1 MCDTVCIIF
10 LGLVNGSYGNLSVT
24 CRNPQIMLTEPTTQP
39 TTMILK
45 PSRTYIVSSVAN
57 HNNDAVAT
65 KTSHVT
71 TTSVDSTFKESSN
84 IDSDKQICNL
94 FFHYFE
100 IIK

>member
-1 MCDTVCIIF
+1 
-10 LGLVNGSYGNLSVT
+10 
-24 CRNPQIMLTEPTTQP
+24 MLTEPTTQP

-84 IDSDKQICNL
+84 IDSDKQI
-94 FFHYFE
+94 
-100 IIK
+100 